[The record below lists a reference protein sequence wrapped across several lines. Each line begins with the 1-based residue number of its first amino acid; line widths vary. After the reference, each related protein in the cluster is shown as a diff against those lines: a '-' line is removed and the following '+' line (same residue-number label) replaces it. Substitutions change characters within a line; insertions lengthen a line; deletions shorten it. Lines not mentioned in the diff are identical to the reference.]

1 MNMKEYPKVIR
12 ITPNKISKILQVLLG
27 LEDVPL
33 ISIKKVKGYQNNA
46 VSVLFNHDTVRY
58 LYFESQ
64 TTIQLYRQIQLN
76 EGKAYEMIYK
86 EGKQ

>member
-1 MNMKEYPKVIR
+1 MNTKEYPKVIR
-12 ITPNKISKILQVLLG
+12 ITPNKISKILQTLLG

-33 ISIKKVKGYQNNA
+33 ISIKKVKGYPNNA
-46 VSVLFNHDTVRY
+46 VSVLFKHDTVRY

-86 EGKQ
+86 EGKR